1 MAIFESDRLGL
12 TVPGDDGAVSAPGLR
27 ARIGLL
33 VILFCVS
40 FNILLVIAPQ
50 PALSTIAIYFGGGR
64 HGQLIAQLL
73 ETMSGIGIMV
83 GAPAAGW
90 LSERIGRRDLLL
102 LALGLYGLTGTACM
116 FLDSAPALLTLR
128 LFQGLGSGGIAVSIY
143 SLVSDRFEGPAR
155 SRIIGYQGAFVSAMG
170 IVSMPIAG
178 AVAKNYGWHAPFGFF
193 AAALVVLVIAIPT
206 VREGR
211 PATGQEKDIETPS
224 FSFLSMAPLFL
235 LIVPVYLLANMV
247 NLHIS
252 FVLAGDGIDSPL
264 LQSYIMEAS
273 PILYMVGG
281 LTYGRLFVRL
291 GAQRMLAIILALM
304 SASGLAIGLSHGVAL
319 TAIGVGLS
327 GLASGF
333 LIPMIANLVV
343 NKAPPAV
350 RSRAVGFMYTAMY
363 IGNFLNPLLM
373 TPARQAIGNHAV
385 FLICGLLLAAGAAA
399 QWKAKNPV
407 VSG

>member
-1 MAIFESDRLGL
+1 LAIYEPGSSVLPAPGGDR
-12 TVPGDDGAVSAPGLR
+12 AVSAPGLR

-90 LSERIGRRDLLL
+90 LSERIGRRRLLL
-102 LALGLYGLTGTACM
+102 SALGLYGFTGTACM
-116 FLDSAPALLTLR
+116 FLDYAPALLTLR

-143 SLVSDRFEGPAR
+143 SLVSDRFEGAAR

-178 AVAKNYGWHAPFGFF
+178 AVAKNYGWHAPFSFF
-193 AAALVVLVIAIPT
+193 ALALVVLLIAIPT
-206 VREGR
+206 VQESR
-211 PATGQEKDIETPS
+211 PATVQAQDAAVPG
-224 FSFLSMAPLFL
+224 FSFMSMVPLFL
-235 LIVPVYLLANMV
+235 LIVPIYLLANMV

-252 FVLAGDGIDSPL
+252 FVLAGDGMNSPL

-281 LTYGRLFVRL
+281 LSYGRLFVRL
-291 GAQRMLAIILALM
+291 GAQRMLTIILVLM
-304 SASGLAIGLSHGVAL
+304 SASGLAIGLSHGAAL

-343 NKAPPAV
+343 NKAPPVA

-363 IGNFLNPLLM
+363 IGNFLNPLIM
-373 TPARQAIGNHAV
+373 TPARQYIGNHPV
-385 FLICGLLLAAGAAA
+385 FLICGLLLAAGAVA
-399 QWKAKNPV
+399 QWTAKRPI
-407 VSG
+407 VS

>member
-1 MAIFESDRLGL
+1 
-12 TVPGDDGAVSAPGLR
+12 
-27 ARIGLL
+27 
-33 VILFCVS
+33 
-40 FNILLVIAPQ
+40 
-50 PALSTIAIYFGGGR
+50 
-64 HGQLIAQLL
+64 
-73 ETMSGIGIMV
+73 
-83 GAPAAGW
+83 
-90 LSERIGRRDLLL
+90 
-102 LALGLYGLTGTACM
+102 
-116 FLDSAPALLTLR
+116 
-128 LFQGLGSGGIAVSIY
+128 
-143 SLVSDRFEGPAR
+143 
-155 SRIIGYQGAFVSAMG
+155 
-170 IVSMPIAG
+170 
-178 AVAKNYGWHAPFGFF
+178 
-193 AAALVVLVIAIPT
+193 
-206 VREGR
+206 
-211 PATGQEKDIETPS
+211 
-224 FSFLSMAPLFL
+224 MAPLFL